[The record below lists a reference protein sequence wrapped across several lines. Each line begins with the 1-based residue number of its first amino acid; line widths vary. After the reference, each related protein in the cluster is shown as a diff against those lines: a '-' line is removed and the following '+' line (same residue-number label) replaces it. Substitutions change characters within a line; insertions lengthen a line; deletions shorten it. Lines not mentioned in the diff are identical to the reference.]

1 VTRRTRTLVFLAGAA
16 GFAVLL
22 AAAFIRMRPFG
33 GGEHLYRTLA
43 VHAAVAHHTA
53 NVVSSVNFDQ
63 RGLDTLGEET
73 ILLASI
79 IGATVLLRPSREESE
94 QRPRPTGR
102 TLDATRMLGYLLLP
116 VTVIIGLD
124 VVAHGHVTPGGG
136 FQGGVVLA
144 TGLHL
149 LYLSGSYPA
158 LDQLRPLEI
167 YDLGEALG
175 AGVFAALGLAGIAVA
190 GSFLANIIPTGT
202 FGQLLSGGL
211 VPVLNGAVG
220 VEVACGVVVL
230 LAQFFE
236 QYIILG
242 ARADKAGEP
251 A

>member
-1 VTRRTRTLVFLAGAA
+1 MLIFFAGAA
-16 GFAVLL
+16 GVAILL
-22 AAAFIRMRPFG
+22 SAAFVRMHPFG
-33 GGEHLYRTLA
+33 GAIHLYRTLA
-43 VHAAVAHHTA
+43 VRAAVEHRTA

-73 ILLASI
+73 ILLASV
-79 IGATVLLRPSREESE
+79 IGATVLLRPSRQESE

-102 TLDATRMLGYLLLP
+102 TLDATRLLGYLLLP
-116 VTVIIGLD
+116 VTLLIGFD
-124 VVAHGHVTPGGG
+124 VVTHGQVTPGGG

-158 LDQLRPLEI
+158 LDRLRPLEL
-167 YDLGEALG
+167 YDLGEAVG
-175 AGVFAALGLAGIAVA
+175 AGVFATLGLAGIVVA

-202 FGQLLSGGL
+202 FGELLSGGV

-236 QYIILG
+236 QDIIVA
-242 ARADKAGEP
+242 ARDGNGAGEP
-251 A
+251 T

>member
-1 VTRRTRTLVFLAGAA
+1 VTRRVRLVVFLAGAVGVA
-16 GFAVLL
+16 GLL
-22 AAAFIRMRPFG
+22 SAAFTRIHPFG
-33 GGEHLYRTLA
+33 GNIHLYRTLA
-43 VHAAVAHHTA
+43 VYAAVAHHTA

-73 ILLASI
+73 ILLASV

-94 QRPRPTGR
+94 QRPRRTGR
-102 TLDATRMLGYLLLP
+102 TLDATRLLGYLLLP
-116 VTVIIGLD
+116 VTLLVGFDVIT
-124 VVAHGHVTPGGG
+124 HGHVTPGGG

-158 LDQLRPLEI
+158 LDRLRPLEL

-175 AGVFAALGLAGIAVA
+175 AGAFGMVGLAGIVVA

-202 FGQLLSGGL
+202 FGQLLSGGV

-236 QYIILG
+236 QAIILT
-242 ARADKAGEP
+242 ARVERSGEQ

>member
-1 VTRRTRTLVFLAGAA
+1 VTRRARFCVFLAGAA
-16 GFAVLL
+16 GVAVLL
-22 AAAFIRMRPFG
+22 GAAFIRMRPFG
-33 GGEHLYRTLA
+33 GVVHLYRDLA
-43 VHAAVAHHTA
+43 VNSAVAHHTA

-73 ILLASI
+73 ILLASV

-102 TLDATRMLGYLLLP
+102 TLDATRLLGYLLLP
-116 VTVIIGLD
+116 VTLIIGFD

-158 LDQLRPLEI
+158 LDRLRPLEI

-175 AGVFAALGLAGIAVA
+175 AGAFAALGLAGIAVA

-202 FGQLLSGGL
+202 FGQLLSSGT

-236 QYIILG
+236 QDIILA
-242 ARADKAGEP
+242 ARGDKAGES